1 MNVDYRDKSKA
12 ITAEDL
18 IRRYNLDG
26 LSKDRKALK
35 TLNDGLTKQD
45 TIIEEYVKNTTK
57 YVTNQVDNFVTTWFF
72 SGVPTLENKPF
83 IDFSEDEKSSHVEDI
98 YYDKETGYIYQLRF
112 NNEVYSWELID
123 DDNLRNSLAIANSSA
138 DAFDNKRNL
147 YYSTPSPP
155 YQVGDVWYDNGTVKR
170 CRATRT
176 EGEYHSTDLCL
187 QKDYTDENVLLDRTA
202 VLDQVQK
209 DVQTNY
215 ESIASLETTTDSIES
230 KVQSNTTEI
239 QNSKIEIN
247 DKFNDYALS
256 TTVTEQINSVEQKIT
271 DNDLEIN
278 IVKETLQ
285 NGVSK
290 VKTEKG
296 FTFDDEGLTIDDSN
310 GKVKNT
316 LDENGME
323 ITDKSSNETLLFAGY
338 DAGLQ
343 ETVVISK
350 NLTVQKY
357 LNIPHARFEKYN
369 NPVHGEGA
377 GCFYME

>member
-12 ITAEDL
+12 VTAEDL

-83 IDFSEDEKSSHVEDI
+83 IDFLEGEKSSRVEDV
-98 YYDKETGYIYQLRF
+98 YYDKETGYIYQLRL

-155 YQVGDVWYDNGTVKR
+155 YQVGDVWYDDGTIKR

-176 EGEYHSTDLCL
+176 EGEYHSVDWCL

-202 VLDQVQK
+202 VLDQMQQ
-209 DVQTNY
+209 DIQTNY
-215 ESIASLETTTDSIES
+215 ESIVVLETTAESIEGM
-230 KVQSNTTEI
+230 VQSNTTEI
-239 QNSKIEIN
+239 KNTQIEIN
-247 DKFNDYALS
+247 DKFNDYA
-256 TTVTEQINSVEQKIT
+256 TVETVTNQINSMSQKMTDTELDIT
-271 DNDLEIN
+271 AL
-278 IVKETLQ
+278 KETLE

-290 VKTEKG
+290 VKTETG
-296 FTFDDEGLTIDDSN
+296 YTFDTDGLNISSTNS
-310 GKVKNT
+310 KVNNT
-316 LDENGME
+316 LNERGMTVE
-323 ITDKSSNETLLFAGY
+323 DNATGDTLLFAGY
-338 DAGLQ
+338 DNDLQ

-357 LNIPHARFEKYN
+357 LNIPHARFEGYN
-369 NPVHGEGA
+369 NQTFGEGA

>member
-12 ITAEDL
+12 VTAEDL

-45 TIIEEYVKNTTK
+45 TIIEDYVRNTTK

-72 SGVPTLENKPF
+72 SGIPTLENKPF

-98 YYDKETGYIYQLRF
+98 YYDKETGYIYQLSL

-138 DAFDNKRNL
+138 DAFDSKRNL

-155 YQVGDVWYDNGTVKR
+155 YQVGDVWYDDGTIKR
-170 CRATRT
+170 CRSTRT
-176 EGEYHSTDLCL
+176 EGEYHSVDWCL

-202 VLDQVQK
+202 VLDQMQQ
-209 DVQTNY
+209 DIQTNY
-215 ESIASLETTTDSIES
+215 ESIVILETTAESIEGM
-230 KVQSNTTEI
+230 VQSNTTEI
-239 QNSKIEIN
+239 KNTQIEIN
-247 DKFNDYALS
+247 DKFNNYA
-256 TTVTEQINSVEQKIT
+256 TVETVTNQINSMSQKMTDTELDIT
-271 DNDLEIN
+271 AL
-278 IVKETLQ
+278 KETLE

-290 VKTEKG
+290 VKTETG
-296 FTFDDEGLTIDDSN
+296 YTFDTDGLNISSTNS
-310 GKVKNT
+310 KVNNT
-316 LDENGME
+316 LNERGMTIE
-323 ITDKSSNETLLFAGY
+323 DNATGDTLLFAGY
-338 DAGLQ
+338 DNDLQ

-350 NLTVQKY
+350 NLIVQKY
-357 LNIPHARFEKYN
+357 LNIPHARFEGYN
-369 NPVHGEGA
+369 NQTFGEGA